1 MAHWFPFHRPV
12 VAAEVGGVGGV
23 RGGGEW
29 GGWERDLQ
37 LALIFQFTDHIR
49 NTMIVHLC
57 SLFQSPSPHQL

>member
-1 MAHWFPFHRPV
+1 MAHWFPFHRPL
-12 VAAEVGGVGGV
+12 VAAAGA
-23 RGGGEW
+23 GGG
-29 GGWERDLQ
+29 GERDLQ

>member
-12 VAAEVGGVGGV
+12 VAAGVGGV
-23 RGGGEW
+23 

>member
-12 VAAEVGGVGGV
+12 VAAGV
-23 RGGGEW
+23 